1 VVLGRELAVQIY
13 TNSLV
18 DLNLSF
24 NNTERPISQTLK
36 NHYNL
41 QLLDLSNNSISG
53 EVPDL
58 SKLYFLNKLY
68 LFYGQLKNRSF
79 LNVSEKLFKLQVLN
93 KL

>member
-36 NHYNL
+36 NHYN
-41 QLLDLSNNSISG
+41 LSNNSISG